1 MKKKLIFLVTVFF
14 MYNISSYALTFSY
27 GNGKK
32 VEASEKLI
40 QLKQDRIVASYG
52 DQFDREELKL
62 MVFNQTIENL
72 LLIDMAGVKVTKK
85 EVEDYYTSEWKNY
98 NPDDEKEFIDYLINT
113 SYGKNKEEIL
123 VLFEYDL
130 ARNRA
135 TEILEQKNGNTEK
148 LIVQNKSTIMFPQES
163 IYKNYYDK
171 KIVVTGE
178 ELKEYFNNFYNLSF
192 YSGDSTEKLKQGYEK
207 ALESSKMINEAFKYF
222 TIEIYQ
228 SQLTNLKLD
237 ILNSAYDYYDNVLYG
252 NW

>member
-1 MKKKLIFLVTVFF
+1 MFLIVVFIVC
-14 MYNISSYALTFSY
+14 NISSYALTFSY

-32 VEASEKLI
+32 VEANEKLI

-98 NPDDEKEFIDYLINT
+98 NPDDEKEFINYLINT
-113 SYGKNKEEIL
+113 GYGKNKEEIL
-123 VLFEYDL
+123 ILFEYDL

-135 TEILEQKNGNTEK
+135 TEILEKKNENTEK
-148 LIVQNKSTIMFPQES
+148 LIVQNKSTIIFPKES
-163 IYKNYYDK
+163 VFKKYYDK
-171 KIVVTGE
+171 KLVVTGE

-192 YSGDSTEKLKQGYEK
+192 YPGEFTEKVKQGYEK
-207 ALESSKMINEAFKYF
+207 ALESSKMFNEAFKYF

-237 ILNSAYDYYDNVLYG
+237 ILSSAYDYYNNILYIE
-252 NW
+252 